1 MTNRRGSTILPRCSA
16 DGKTGHLARL
26 VRVVLRVADLR
37 AVVFLGDR
45 LAVVFALLVRFFVLR
60 DAAVFRVVVFLAVDR
75 FVDRVAFFAVV
86 LRLVAALVD
95 RFFVVRVAD
104 DFFGDRFAVAFFV
117 VRLLAVVFLVDRLA
131 VVALVERFV
140 PVVFL
145 DAALRVVAMEYDSSS
160 TFSNPKN
167 TLLPNVQEAGLG
179 SAARND
185 RPLVRRRIYN
195 GNRFRCRPPV
205 ALKQLS
211 PYFVKSNAA
220 TFVHLIKRNS
230 RAPLRYHAMD
240 VLPAGTAN
248 GFPNECVSC
257 TIYQRCH

>member
-1 MTNRRGSTILPRCSA
+1 MLPRCSA
-16 DGKTGHLARL
+16 DGETGHLARL

-75 FVDRVAFFAVV
+75 LVDRVAFFAVV

-160 TFSNPKN
+160 TFSILKTPCSRTSKKQGWDPSRE
-167 TLLPNVQEAGLG
+167 TIVHWFADG
-179 SAARND
+179 S
-185 RPLVRRRIYN
+185 
-195 GNRFRCRPPV
+195 
-205 ALKQLS
+205 
-211 PYFVKSNAA
+211 
-220 TFVHLIKRNS
+220 T
-230 RAPLRYHAMD
+230 
-240 VLPAGTAN
+240 T
-248 GFPNECVSC
+248 ETVSVVGH
-257 TIYQRCH
+257 Q